1 MKLSLRFVFSL
12 LILLAVSGLTFGQTW
27 TPLTHQPTFNAST
40 PLLLTDGTVFV
51 QVYGKGGWWK
61 LTPDINGS
69 YLNGTWS
76 QQATMPSGYGPLYY
90 GSAVLRDGRVIVEGG
105 EYNFLQQVETNK
117 GAIYD
122 PVANTWTSVNPPSG
136 WGSIGDGPSVVLAN
150 GTYMQGDALSS
161 REALLNASTLTWT
174 TTGTGKADSNSEE
187 GWNLLPSGMVLT
199 IDANNNTTKAEKYSP
214 ATGSWSSA
222 GDTGVVLVDPGSH
235 EIGPAVLRPDG
246 TLLAT
251 GATGHN
257 AIFNTVTRT
266 WSAAPD
272 FPKNGSQQLDIADG
286 PASLLPNGNVLCAT
300 SPGVFAPGTQFF
312 EWDGSSF
319 IPEPATPNSA
329 NKSSYEGRMLLL
341 PTGQVIF
348 TDATKDVE
356 IYSPIGSPNPAW
368 APTITSAPTSVTR
381 GMTYQ
386 VKGTQFNGLSQAEGY
401 GDDSAAA
408 TNYPLVRITNQ
419 ATGHVFYART
429 HNHSSMGVAT
439 GTRPVSTQFDV
450 PVGAETGASN
460 LEVVANG
467 IASVPVTVTVQ

>member
-1 MKLSLRFVFSL
+1 MKLSWMFAFSVV
-12 LILLAVSGLTFGQTW
+12 ILLALTGITLSQTW
-27 TPLTHQPTFNAST
+27 TPLTNQPTFTAST
-40 PLLLTDGTVFV
+40 PLLLTDGTIFV
-51 QVYGKGGWWK
+51 QAYSTGNWWK

-76 QQATMPSGYGPLYY
+76 QQATMPSNYGPLYY

-105 EYNFLQQVETNK
+105 EYNFGRQVETNL

-122 PVANTWTSVNPPSG
+122 PVANKWTAVAPPSG
-136 WGSIGDGPSVVLAN
+136 WTSIGDGASVVLSN
-150 GTYMQGDALSS
+150 GTYMQANALTSQ
-161 REALLNASTLTWT
+161 EALLNATTLTWT
-174 TTGTGKADSNSEE
+174 TTGTGKADANSEE
-187 GWNLLPSGMVLT
+187 GWELLPNGLVIT
-199 IDANNNTTKAEKYSP
+199 IDANNSSTKAEKYTPS
-214 ATGSWSSA
+214 TGSWSSA
-222 GDTGVVLVDPGSH
+222 GNTGVMLVDPGSD

-246 TLLAT
+246 TMLAT

-257 AIFNTVTRT
+257 AIFNTLTRA

-272 FPKNGSQQLDIADG
+272 FPNIGGQLDIADG
-286 PASLLPNGNVLCAT
+286 PATLLPNGNVLCAT
-300 SPGVFAPGTQFF
+300 SPGVFARNTHFF
-312 EWDGSSF
+312 EWDGTSF
-319 IPEPATPNSA
+319 IPEPATPNA
-329 NKSSYEGRMLLL
+329 PRKSSYEGRMLTL
-341 PTGQVIF
+341 PNGQVIY
-348 TDATKDVE
+348 TDGSKDVE
-356 IYSPIGSPNPAW
+356 IYTPIGSPDPAW
-368 APTITSAPTSVTR
+368 APTITSAPSSVIR

-408 TNYPLVRITNQ
+408 TNYPIVRITNQ

-439 GTRPVSTQFDV
+439 GTRTVSTQFDV
-450 PVGAETGASN
+450 PSGAETGASN